1 MSRIYLLSIIVVATF
16 LFGSC
21 NTGTQPT
28 DTQTAGYIKVS
39 VDETYQPVM
48 EQAIKVF
55 EGRYPEAHI
64 QVEYKPEAD
73 CFKDYLEDSTRVIF
87 VGRKLTE
94 EENAYAEQNKIVSR
108 SLPLARDAL
117 AFVVAKNAKR
127 NNFSK
132 KQIKDILV
140 GNSNAGDFQLVF
152 DNKNSSTVRNIMDS
166 VIPGQELSENL
177 YAAKGSKDVI
187 DYVAKNPSAIGV
199 VGVPWVADTRDTNT
213 IDFLTKVQVAGILPD
228 SGQEYLRPYQAYIGL
243 NTYPFTRNLYFIS
256 KETWV
261 GLGTGLVNFLS
272 RDGQLIF
279 KQSKLFPLQ
288 VNVLLK
294 QTQIKN
300 N

>member
-1 MSRIYLLSIIVVATF
+1 MNRIF
-16 LFGSC
+16 LFLAFVTCGFFMSC
-21 NTGTQPT
+21 EDYDNAAES
-28 DTQTAGYIKVS
+28 QTAGSIKVS
-39 VDETYQPVM
+39 VDETYKPVL

-55 EGRYPEAHI
+55 ESRYPNAKIEA
-64 QVEYKPEAD
+64 EYKPEAD
-73 CFKDYLEDSTRVIF
+73 CFKDYLEDTTRVIF
-87 VGRKLTE
+87 VSRKLTE
-94 EENAYAEQNKIVSR
+94 EENAYAEQQKIVSR
-108 SLPLARDAL
+108 TLPLARDAL

-127 NNFSK
+127 NTFSK

-166 VIPGQELSENL
+166 VIPGQELSENIF
-177 YAAKGSKDVI
+177 AAKGSKDVI
-187 DYVAKNPSAIGV
+187 DYVAGNPKAIGV
-199 VGVPWVADTRDTNT
+199 VGVPWVADVRDTNT
-213 IDFLTKVQVAGILPD
+213 IEFMTKIQVAGILPD
-228 SGQEYLRPYQAYIGL
+228 SGTEFLRPYQAYIGL

-256 KETWV
+256 KDTRV
-261 GLGTGLVNFLS
+261 GLGTGLVNFMS

>member
-1 MSRIYLLSIIVVATF
+1 MSRFYLLSVSLIF
-16 LFGSC
+16 LLGSC
-21 NTGTQPT
+21 NTGTQSN
-28 DTQTAGYIKVS
+28 DTQTAGYIQVS

-55 EGRYPEAHI
+55 EARYPEAHI

-73 CFKDYLEDSTRVIF
+73 CFRDYLEDSTRVIF
-87 VGRKLTE
+87 VSRKLTE

-117 AFVVAKNAKR
+117 AFVVAKDAKR

-177 YAAKGSKDVI
+177 YAANGSEDVI
-187 DYVAKNPSAIGV
+187 DYVAKNPRAIGV

-213 IDFLTKVQVAGILPD
+213 IDFLSKVQVAGILPD
-228 SGQEYLRPYQAYIGL
+228 SGQEFLRPYQAYIGL